1 MTYME
6 TLSFELRKLGL
17 SEKEVRVYLAALE
30 FGYATAQ
37 KIAQKLNISRPT
49 IYEIIK
55 ALKSKGL
62 MSEFKEDKRT
72 YFTAESP
79 DKLLRIL
86 HIQKRE
92 IEEKERE
99 LLRVIAALRA
109 KYHLGEE
116 KLTKAYQGPA
126 GLKILESDLLETHSR
141 EIYVINSRNIPL
153 NLKLIWSSIRK
164 RLGQIE
170 IKEISV
176 KKSIP
181 ASLIIYDKIIFIS
194 QSKPFKGILIED
206 KNFTA
211 ILKRLAEDTPR
222 GRASWS

>member
-1 MTYME
+1 ME

-17 SEKEVRVYLAALE
+17 TEKEVRVYLAALE
-30 FGYATAQ
+30 FGYAAAQ

-55 ALKSKGL
+55 GLKTKGL
-62 MSEFKEDKRT
+62 MMEFKEAKRT

-99 LLRVIAALRA
+99 LLRIIAALRA
-109 KYHLGEE
+109 KYHLEE
-116 KLTKAYQGPA
+116 DKLFKSYQGPA
-126 GLKILESDLLETHSR
+126 GLKILESDLLETHSG
-141 EIYVINSRNIPL
+141 EIYIINPKKIPF
-153 NLKLIWSSIRK
+153 NLKSILASIKK
-164 RLGQIE
+164 RLGKIE

-181 ASLIIYDKIIFIS
+181 ASLIIYDKIIFIR
-194 QSKPFKGILIED
+194 QNKPFKGILIED

-211 ILKRLAEDTPR
+211 ILKELF
-222 GRASWS
+222 